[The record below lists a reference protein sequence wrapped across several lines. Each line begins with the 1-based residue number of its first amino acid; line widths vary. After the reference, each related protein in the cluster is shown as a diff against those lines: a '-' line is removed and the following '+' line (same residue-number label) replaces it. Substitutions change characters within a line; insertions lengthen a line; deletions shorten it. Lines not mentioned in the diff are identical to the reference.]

1 MLTIMN
7 DAQDLYVEIELQ
19 LCDNKTLGSR
29 MIKVLIFI
37 IQIVVYNVNVS
48 AIASDDI
55 TCFHLQVNDAMYY
68 LNA

>member
-1 MLTIMN
+1 
-7 DAQDLYVEIELQ
+7 
-19 LCDNKTLGSR
+19 